1 MGIFDK
7 FEKGLNIANS
17 VYNNVGNTLRTMNEV
32 NDAVNW
38 RKSEEKQKEFAEAQR
53 YRDKAVFLTRVF
65 SLIWLVII
73 VSTIVLCVKGDDI
86 ILRLMHL

>member
-1 MGIFDK
+1 MGFFDK

-17 VYNNVGNTLRTMNEV
+17 VYSNVGNTLRTMNEV

-38 RKSEEKQKEFAEAQR
+38 SKSEEKQKELDEAQR
-53 YRDKAVFLTRVF
+53 YRDKAVFLERVF
-65 SLIWLVII
+65 IVIWLVII
-73 VSTIVLCVKGDDI
+73 VTTIVLCVKGDDI